1 MWALIGLFAG
11 AFVGNLLWHDWGAAL
26 GGIAGFVAGAKLV
39 ARRAPPAI
47 RQPEAA
53 GLPPPA
59 VPTAA
64 RGEGAA
70 LGSDGALLQRIA
82 DLERRVAILEQD
94 ANVGPDLAQETLAPS
109 STEMPATK
117 LAAPT
122 GATEEAS
129 ATAAEPPGEIHAGTP
144 PVDIRAAAP
153 LGEIHAAAVS
163 GEVRAAASPGEMHA
177 SDHVV
182 PPVKARE
189 NPLWAWFTG
198 GNALT
203 RIGVVVLFFGVAFLL
218 KYFAL
223 HFTVPIELRLAAVA
237 AGGFALMGLGMRL
250 AASRPGYGLSL
261 QGAGAGIL
269 YLTTYAAF
277 RLYGVL
283 PEVPTIA
290 LLVAISALTVSLAV
304 RNDSQPLAGL
314 AIAGGFLSPML
325 VATGG
330 EPIHLFGYFAVLNG
344 AIFALAWT
352 KAWRGLNALGF
363 AFTFVLGAAWGH
375 GFYRPE
381 HFAVVQPFLVLFF
394 VFYVTISIL
403 YARRGPIKAKDPV
416 DGLLVFGVP
425 LVGFALQA
433 AIVRDARYGAA
444 WSALAAAGIYALLH
458 LALRKRGEPGFP
470 LLSRAFGALAVI
482 FATIAIPF
490 ALDNR
495 WTAALW
501 AIEAAGVYWIG
512 VEQKARIARTFAL
525 FVEFGSG
532 IVFVA
537 SGVGGGDDPLFANAF
552 FAGAMLIAI
561 SGLVT
566 ARIADRSGDVLP
578 AGERSL
584 VPLLFGWGVV
594 WWLAAGGVELVRQ
607 LPRADEVHAVLAW
620 VTATVALALVLAR
633 RLSWPR
639 LAGAG
644 IALLPTMAIVAL
656 GDFNLARTTLAA
668 YGWVVWPIA
677 WFVHWRALRAADA
690 LPGNVP
696 AQGQGSP
703 HAGSWLYKAHAA
715 SALALTAQLSW
726 EASEWTGRST
736 ALRTAWT
743 ACAAALPAILFLW
756 SCVRYR
762 DSVRWP
768 ADPYRRAYA
777 VGAGTPIAVLLA
789 VWFFV
794 VNALSPGDASPLPY
808 LPAASPLDLTLALAL
823 WALAA
828 WAARFTA
835 IPEHVLFR
843 WVGAGLFVALNGIVL
858 RTAHHW
864 ADIPWRLTSL
874 LASKPLQAALT
885 LTWTATALALM
896 VGATKRRLR
905 PLWMLGAALLAAVV
919 GKLFL
924 VDLGALSGLPRVV
937 AFLGVGILLLVIG
950 FLSPLPPASQPGGS
964 REVR

>member
-11 AFVGNLLWHDWGAAL
+11 AFVGNLLWHEWGAAL
-26 GGIAGFVAGAKLV
+26 GGIAGFVAGAKLA
-39 ARRAPPAI
+39 ARRAPAAI
-47 RQPEAA
+47 GRPEAA
-53 GLPPPA
+53 AAPPLA
-59 VPTAA
+59 GANAA
-64 RGEGAA
+64 PSASAATGGEDA
-70 LGSDGALLQRIA
+70 LRRRIA
-82 DLERRVAILEQD
+82 DLERRVAILERD
-94 ANVGPDLAQETLAPS
+94 ENVGSDPAREPPAPP
-109 STEMPATK
+109 STGAPATEAAESAAAAE
-117 LAAPT
+117 LASTTVAAPRPELP
-122 GATEEAS
+122 ADA
-129 ATAAEPPGEIHAGTP
+129 P
-144 PVDIRAAAP
+144 PVEPR
-153 LGEIHAAAVS
+153 V
-163 GEVRAAASPGEMHA
+163 
-177 SDHVV
+177 SDHGVS
-182 PPVKARE
+182 PAEAKG
-189 NPLWAWFTG
+189 NPLWTWFTG

-218 KYFAL
+218 KYFAE

-250 AASRPGYGLSL
+250 AGSRPGYGLSL
-261 QGAGAGIL
+261 QGAGTGIL

-283 PEVPTIA
+283 PEAPTVA
-290 LLVAISALTVSLAV
+290 LLVAVSALTVWLAV

-330 EPIHLFGYFAVLNG
+330 EPIHLFGYFALLNG

-363 AFTFVLGAAWGH
+363 AFTFILGAVWGH

-394 VFYVTISIL
+394 VFYVTIAIL
-403 YARRGPIKAKDPV
+403 YARRGPLVAKDPV

-444 WSALAAAGIYALLH
+444 WSALAMAGVYASLH

-470 LLSRAFGALAVI
+470 LLSRAFLALAVI

-512 VEQKARIARTFAL
+512 VEQRARLVRAFAL
-525 FVEFGSG
+525 LVELGSG

-537 SGVGGGDDPLFANAF
+537 SGAGAADDPLFANAF
-552 FAGAMLIAI
+552 FAGALLIAI
-561 SGLVT
+561 SGVAT
-566 ARIADRSGDVLP
+566 ARVADRAGDVLP
-578 AGERSL
+578 AGERKL
-584 VPLLFGWGVV
+584 VPVLLGWGVA
-594 WWLAAGGVELVRQ
+594 WWLGAGGVELARH
-607 LPRADEVHAVLAW
+607 LSRADEVHAVLAW
-620 VTATVALALVLAR
+620 VTASVALALVLAR
-633 RLSWPR
+633 MLSWPR

-644 IALLPTMAIVAL
+644 IALLPAMAIAAL
-656 GDFNLARTTLAA
+656 GDFHAARTTLVAQ
-668 YGWVVWPIA
+668 GWILWPLA
-677 WFVHWRALRAADA
+677 WFVHWRVLRAADA
-690 LPGNVP
+690 LPWRLP
-696 AQGQGSP
+696 ARDGQSP
-703 HAGSWLYKAHAA
+703 IAGSLLHVAHTA
-715 SALALTAQLSW
+715 SALALIVHLSW
-726 EASEWTGRST
+726 EASEWTGRWT

-743 ACAAALPAILFLW
+743 PCAAALPAILFLGI
-756 SCVRYR
+756 CVRCR
-762 DSVRWP
+762 ESVRWP
-768 ADPYRRAYA
+768 AEPYRRAYA
-777 VGAGTPIAVLLA
+777 VGAGTPIALLLA
-789 VWFFV
+789 IWFFA
-794 VNALSPGDASPLPY
+794 VNVLSPGDATPLPY
-808 LPAASPLDLTLALAL
+808 LPVASPLDITLALAL

-835 IPEHVLFR
+835 IPEHALFR

-864 ADIPWRLTSL
+864 ADIPWRLSSL

-885 LTWTATALALM
+885 LTWTATALAVM
-896 VGATKRRLR
+896 VGAAKRRLR
-905 PLWMLGAALLAAVV
+905 PLWMLGAALLAVVV

-924 VDLGALSGLPRVV
+924 VDLGALSGLPRVI
-937 AFLGVGILLLVIG
+937 AFLGVGILLLAIG
-950 FLSPLPPASQPGGS
+950 FLSPLPPAPQPDAS
-964 REVR
+964 RDAP